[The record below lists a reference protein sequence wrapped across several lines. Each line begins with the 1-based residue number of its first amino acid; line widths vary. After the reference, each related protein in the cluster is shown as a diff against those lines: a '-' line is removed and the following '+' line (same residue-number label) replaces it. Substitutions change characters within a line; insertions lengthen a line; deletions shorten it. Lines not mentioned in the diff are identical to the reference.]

1 MTRGQAFPLQASMAI
16 DELPSIM
23 ILKQPLLNNAYSCLG
38 HRMEHSLL
46 MDIDVTQQS
55 PKEGSELSS

>member
-1 MTRGQAFPLQASMAI
+1 MTIGQAFPLQASMAI

-46 MDIDVTQQS
+46 MDIDVTQ
-55 PKEGSELSS
+55 